1 MRKQVTNF
9 LARIGDKD
17 KKCCGD
23 TKGGIS
29 RDRKV
34 LTVPLY
40 LADRISFS
48 LGKRCD

>member
-1 MRKQVTNF
+1 MRKLVTKIKN
-9 LARIGDKD
+9 AAE
-17 KKCCGD
+17 GD

-29 RDRKV
+29 RDGKV

>member
-1 MRKQVTNF
+1 MRL
-9 LARIGDKD
+9 LADGKLDYLYLLK
-17 KKCCGD
+17 GD

-40 LADRISFS
+40 LVDRISFA
-48 LGKRCD
+48 LGK